1 MLSRLID
8 FVINFWSDLWP
19 TFIINA
25 YEAGII
31 LRFGKYSRTVHAGLH
46 WKIPF
51 IDRILVDNIVPA
63 TKNLAPQSVVT
74 LEGRPIVISAVITY
88 GIKDVE
94 KFLLTI
100 EDADAVLLNSAYG
113 IISAAVQASSW
124 EDITKPEF
132 SEILYREIRKKAHRW
147 GVDVIDVSLSAL
159 VPARS
164 YRLWSSEGTSLK
176 IIS

>member
-8 FVINFWSDLWP
+8 FLLNFWADLLP

-25 YEAGII
+25 YEAGVV
-31 LRFGKYSRTVHAGLH
+31 LRLGKYNRTVHAGLH

-51 IDRILVDNIVPA
+51 MDRILADNIVPA
-63 TKNLAPQSVVT
+63 TKNLSPQSLVTIDGKVMVV
-74 LEGRPIVISAVITY
+74 SAVITY

-100 EDADAVLLNSAYG
+100 EGADAVIVNSAYG
-113 IISAAVQASSW
+113 IISTAVQASTW
-124 EDITKPEF
+124 EEIAKPEF
-132 SEILYREIRKKAHRW
+132 SEILYREIRKKAHKW
-147 GVDVIDVSLSAL
+147 GVDVVDVSLSDL

-164 YRLWSSEGTSLK
+164 YRLWSSEGTSLE